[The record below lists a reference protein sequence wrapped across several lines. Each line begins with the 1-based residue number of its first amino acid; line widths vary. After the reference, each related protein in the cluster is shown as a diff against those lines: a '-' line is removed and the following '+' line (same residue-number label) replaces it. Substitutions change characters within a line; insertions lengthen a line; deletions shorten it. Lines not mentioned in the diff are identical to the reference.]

1 MNILNSIC
9 FGCATFLTGVALVV
23 SVVYFFLGIYAC
35 FSKKMQGTLL
45 AKIAV
50 VVGFGCAIPIL
61 LRLGI
66 FFVEKMLN

>member
-9 FGCATFLTGVALVV
+9 FGCATFLAGVALAVCT
-23 SVVYFFLGIYAC
+23 VYFFLGIYAC

-50 VVGFGCAIPIL
+50 VIGFGCAIPIL
-61 LRLGI
+61 LRLVI
-66 FFVEKMLN
+66 FLAGKVLV